1 MINLSENKDLATQK
15 SVAKRQLLR
24 EKEGKYQNQ
33 PSPINLG
40 VFIGMLAVE
49 FLAAFACVYED
60 SQDALKALSSA
71 SFPVIITLAAS
82 CYQAQTYEIS
92 KEKEKLKA
100 DYDNYLKTEKVN
112 QENEEV

>member
-60 SQDALKALSSA
+60 SQDAAKVIMTGKLALLNAFRA
-71 SFPVIITLAAS
+71 S
-82 CYQAQTYEIS
+82 
-92 KEKEKLKA
+92 
-100 DYDNYLKTEKVN
+100 
-112 QENEEV
+112 